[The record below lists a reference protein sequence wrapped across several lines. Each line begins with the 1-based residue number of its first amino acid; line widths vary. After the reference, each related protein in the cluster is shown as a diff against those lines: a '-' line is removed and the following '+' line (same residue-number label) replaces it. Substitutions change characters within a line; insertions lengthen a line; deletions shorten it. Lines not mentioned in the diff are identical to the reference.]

1 MFLSLS
7 LINVIL
13 RLLLYILALN
23 KYLNVKADDIKA
35 AVEAFYQSNSRSN
48 QRKANERER
57 LEREQQGE
65 VEDDVDV
72 NNIKNLFEER
82 GHGRH
87 MLEMEFEP
95 TTETPVEPYTSNRTG
110 RLTTKWTLRHKFTKE
125 VVHRYKTKSGK
136 SFDTGVLS
144 GYLQS
149 LRETTNKVAFERAK
163 LILWLNGKKSRAV
176 DAAKNDPTCVVNRKS
191 LLIQWV
197 SA

>member
-1 MFLSLS
+1 LS
-7 LINVIL
+7 LIYVIL
-13 RLLLYILALN
+13 RLLLYILSLN
-23 KYLNVKADDIKA
+23 KYLNVKANNIKA
-35 AVEAFYQSNSRSN
+35 AVEAFNQSNLGSN
-48 QRKANERER
+48 QRKANKQKR

-65 VEDDVDV
+65 VGDDVDV
-72 NNIKNLFEER
+72 NNIKILFEER
-82 GHGRH
+82 GHGWH

-95 TTETPVEPYTSNRTG
+95 TTETLVEPYTSNRTG
-110 RLTTKWTLRHKFTKE
+110 RLTMKWTWRHKFTKE
-125 VVHRYKTKSGK
+125 LVHRYKTESGK

-163 LILWLNGKKSRAV
+163 LVLWLNGKKSRAM
-176 DAAKNDPTCVVNRKS
+176 DTAKHDPTCILNHKS